1 MCVIFCEHAHVC
13 VCVFAVGYV
22 RLCVHPASG
31 VSERRT
37 LHAQPG
43 VVLCEHAHVCEFGGG
58 GYVACV
64 SSAAL
69 LAHAHTHA
77 PAHSHPPRTPQQLHY
92 QLEMA
97 RANLHENFA
106 RLQHQSLS
114 GLFISQVIQENL
126 EVYNM

>member
-1 MCVIFCEHAHVC
+1 MRMCVCACLLLGTFASAYTQQVVSQNDALYMHSQVWYCASMRMC
-13 VCVFAVGYV
+13 VN
-22 RLCVHPASG
+22 L
-31 VSERRT
+31 
-37 LHAQPG
+37 
-43 VVLCEHAHVCEFGGG
+43 GGG

-77 PAHSHPPRTPQQLHY
+77 PAHIHPPLSPQQLHY